1 METFNSPHRIGI
13 VVFPDCQIVDASGP
27 AGVFGSAN
35 AHVEAHGQPAPYEL
49 VLIAPKKGAVRTSCG
64 VSVFADVAGSDLP
77 ALELDTLICAGGKGS
92 RGFSSTDRFIAEI
105 AEAAHHCKRVVSVCT
120 GAYLLAAAGLLDGRR
135 VATHWGA
142 CADLQ
147 SRYPNLH
154 VDEKPIFVR
163 DGNVYTSAGVTAG
176 LDLALALVQMDLG
189 QETAAAVARDMV
201 MFVRRPGNQAQF
213 SRHLRME
220 DAGDERLRETLHWA
234 AENLAAEINVETLAD
249 RTGMSLR
256 SFHRHFSKHLG
267 MPPARFLNELRLEAA
282 RRYLEQSALALSEI
296 AMRSGFGGED
306 RMRRAFV
313 AAYETS
319 PSAYRQQ
326 FNDMDLGGQEA

>member
-1 METFNSPHRIGI
+1 MNTARTPHRIGI
-13 VVFPDCQIVDASGP
+13 VVFPDCQIVDATGP

-35 AHVEAHGQPAPYEL
+35 AHMETLGQSAPYEL
-49 VLIAPKKGAVRTSCG
+49 KLIAPKKGAVRTSCG
-64 VSVFADVAGSDLP
+64 VSVFADAAASDLTRL
-77 ALELDTLICAGGKGS
+77 ALDTLICAGGKGS
-92 RGFSSTDRFIAEI
+92 RGFAPADQFILDI
-105 AEAAHHCKRVVSVCT
+105 AAAATKCQRVVSVCT

-135 VATHWGA
+135 VATHWAA
-142 CADLQ
+142 CANLQ
-147 SRYPNLH
+147 DRYPKLR
-154 VDEKPIFVR
+154 VDEKPIFIR
-163 DGNVYTSAGVTAG
+163 DGNVFTSAGVTAG

-189 QETAAAVARDMV
+189 PDTAAAVARDMV

-220 DAGDERLRETLHWA
+220 DTGDERLKNTLHWA
-234 AENLAAEINVETLAD
+234 AENLAADLSVETLAE

-256 SFHRHFSKHLG
+256 SFHRHFGKQLG
-267 MPPARFLNELRLEAA
+267 MPPAKFLNELRLEAA
-282 RRYLEQSALALSEI
+282 RRYLEQSTLALSEI
-296 AMRSGFGGED
+296 AVRSGFGGED

-326 FNDMDLGGQEA
+326 FNDMGHGGPET